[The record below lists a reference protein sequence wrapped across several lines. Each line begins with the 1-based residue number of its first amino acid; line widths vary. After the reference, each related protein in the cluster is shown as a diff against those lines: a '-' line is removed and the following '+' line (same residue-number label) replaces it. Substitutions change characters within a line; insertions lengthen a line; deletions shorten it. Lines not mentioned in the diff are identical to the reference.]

1 MGKQTCNISF
11 PHTNYPALNLLKNSQ
26 LADYLTI
33 QNSPILFGCR
43 TGICGTCIVNIEGS
57 IPPPLPAEK
66 EILEILSPQN
76 PKARLA
82 CQLSLTS
89 DIKITLLNK

>member
-1 MGKQTCNISF
+1 MNKPDCIIEFSD
-11 PHTNYPALNLLKNSQ
+11 PNYPPLKLPKNSQ

-43 TGICGTCIVNIEGS
+43 TGICGTCLVNIEGE

-66 EILEILSPQN
+66 ELLELLSPGN

-82 CQLSLTS
+82 CQIHLTN
-89 DIKITLLNK
+89 DINITLNT